1 MASNH
6 YPAWQRRHEAVLQ
19 YMLEHPGARYREISR
34 VTGYSETHLSR
45 IVNSPEFY
53 RRYRAHR
60 DAVLKEAAR
69 RIVFSVR
76 RQQAY

>member
-1 MASNH
+1 MADNP

-19 YMLEHPGARYREISR
+19 YMFEHPGARYREISR

-45 IVNSPEFY
+45 IVNAPEFY

-60 DAVLKEAAR
+60 DAALQEAAR
-69 RIVFSVR
+69 RMFSAW
-76 RQQAY
+76 RQKA

>member
-1 MASNH
+1 MACNP

-19 YMLEHPGARYREISR
+19 YKLERPDAHYREISR
-34 VTGYSETHLSR
+34 ATGYSETHLSR

-60 DAVLKEAAR
+60 DAALKEA
-69 RIVFSVR
+69 VR
-76 RQQAY
+76 RKLSAWWQKS

>member
-1 MASNH
+1 MTRHN

-19 YMLEHPGARYREISR
+19 YLLERPGACYREISR

-45 IVNSPEFY
+45 IVNAPEFY

-60 DAVLKEAAR
+60 QAALQEAAR
-69 RIVFSVR
+69 RMLFGW
-76 RQQAY
+76 RQKT

>member
-1 MASNH
+1 MADNP

-45 IVNSPEFY
+45 IVNAPEFY

-69 RIVFSVR
+69 RIVFSAR